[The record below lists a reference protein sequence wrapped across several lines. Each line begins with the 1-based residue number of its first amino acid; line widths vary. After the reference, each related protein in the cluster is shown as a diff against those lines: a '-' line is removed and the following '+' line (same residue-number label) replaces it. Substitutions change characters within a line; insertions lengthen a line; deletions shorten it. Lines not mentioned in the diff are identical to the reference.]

1 MKLIYIGYNLEM
13 ELHENQVIVLSIE
26 NAKLYS
32 EFLQNMWNQTQGKEG
47 KWVLLDKEKK
57 LKLSREMECIFNPF
71 SLNCNDRKI
80 LTKLYQEIKQQSD
93 IFLQEE
99 FMLLNANINQ
109 FLDRLLLQM
118 PYALKYNS
126 AFQLPDLLKIFS
138 VEIECDE
145 ETLLGQIVEYLWVMK
160 KICGVNNYVFVGLKQ
175 YLPISE
181 LERLYEYVFYEKIN
195 LIIIESIYTPLING
209 EKGWIIDKDLCI
221 IDL

>member
-1 MKLIYIGYNLEM
+1 
-13 ELHENQVIVLSIE
+13 
-26 NAKLYS
+26 
-32 EFLQNMWNQTQGKEG
+32 
-47 KWVLLDKEKK
+47 
-57 LKLSREMECIFNPF
+57 
-71 SLNCNDRKI
+71 
-80 LTKLYQEIKQQSD
+80 
-93 IFLQEE
+93 
-99 FMLLNANINQ
+99 MLLNANINQ

-145 ETLLGQIVEYLWVMK
+145 ETLLEQIVEYLWVMK
-160 KICGVNNYVFVGLKQ
+160 KICGVKNYVFVGLKQ